1 MKKFLTKNSKL
12 VQVCTNCIY
21 DENVDGIKFDIQ
33 GKCNYCAQIE
43 SLIKEYG
50 TGGKKGKLLLKEIF
64 RKIKE
69 HGRGKKYD
77 CIVGVSGGTDSSYLI
92 DLVHKEGL
100 RPLAVHFDN
109 TWNSEIATMNI
120 KKMLKSLKIDL
131 YTMVING
138 DEMDDIFRSFFL
150 AGVAELDSSTD
161 LGYASLL
168 YKVATKFNVKYVLE
182 GHSFVTEG
190 ITPLGSNYFD
200 GKYIQGIHK
209 KYGKIKMNSYP
220 LMTFTKFL
228 YWTLFKRIKKIRPLW
243 YIDYSKEKA
252 RKILEKKFGWQY
264 YGGHHLENQMTKFVH
279 LIYFPSKFNTDYSN
293 NNLSALVR
301 NKIISRDEAWR
312 IYTKKKNIDK
322 PLLDYFLKRLK
333 LSKKEYE
340 RIMKKKPRYWT
351 EFPTYK
357 KRFEFFAPIFF
368 LMQKA
373 NLVPKSFYL
382 KYCKKN

>member
-21 DENVDGIKFDIQ
+21 DENVHGIKFDIK

-64 RKIKE
+64 RKIKKD
-69 HGRGKKYD
+69 GRGKKYD

-92 DLVHKEGL
+92 DLIHREGL

-131 YTMVING
+131 YTKVINS

-150 AGVAELDSSTD
+150 AGVAEMDSATD
-161 LGYASLL
+161 LGYATVL

-190 ITPLGSNYFD
+190 ITPLGTNYFD

-279 LIYFPSKFNTDYSN
+279 LVYFPSKFNTDYSN

-301 NKIISRDEAWR
+301 NKIMSRDEAWR
-312 IYTKKKNIDK
+312 IYTKKKNVEKALI
-322 PLLDYFLKRLK
+322 DYFLKRLK
-333 LSKKEYE
+333 LSKKEYQ

-357 KRFEFFAPIFF
+357 KRFEYFSPIFF

>member
-21 DENVDGIKFDIQ
+21 DESVDGIKFDIQ
-33 GKCNYCAQIE
+33 GKCNYCAQTE

-69 HGRGKKYD
+69 DGRGKKYD

-92 DLVHKEGL
+92 DLVHREGL

-131 YTMVING
+131 YTKVVNS

-161 LGYASLL
+161 LGYATVL
-168 YKVATKFNVKYVLE
+168 YKVATKFDVKYVLE

-190 ITPLGSNYFD
+190 ITPLGTNYFD

-279 LIYFPSKFNTDYSN
+279 LVYFPSKFNTDYSN

-312 IYTKKKNIDK
+312 IYTKKKNVEK
-322 PLLDYFLKRLK
+322 LLIDYFLKRLK
-333 LSKKEYE
+333 LSKKEYQ

-357 KRFEFFAPIFF
+357 KRFEYFSPIFF

-373 NLVPKSFYL
+373 HLVPKSFYL

>member
-1 MKKFLTKNSKL
+1 M
-12 VQVCTNCIY
+12 
-21 DENVDGIKFDIQ
+21 
-33 GKCNYCAQIE
+33 
-43 SLIKEYG
+43 
-50 TGGKKGKLLLKEIF
+50 
-64 RKIKE
+64 
-69 HGRGKKYD
+69 
-77 CIVGVSGGTDSSYLI
+77 GVSGGTDSSYLI
-92 DLVHKEGL
+92 DLIHREGL

-131 YTMVING
+131 YTKVINS

-161 LGYASLL
+161 LGYATVL

-190 ITPLGSNYFD
+190 ITPLGTNYFD

-279 LIYFPSKFNTDYSN
+279 LVYFPSKFNTDYSN

-301 NKIISRDEAWR
+301 NKIMSRDEAWR
-312 IYTKKKNIDK
+312 IYTKKKNVEKALI
-322 PLLDYFLKRLK
+322 DYFLKRLK
-333 LSKKEYE
+333 LSKKEYQ

-357 KRFEFFAPIFF
+357 KRFEFFSQIFF